1 MYGSIIARDLG
12 KAGPA
17 GSVAAAPA
25 PQPGGVGS
33 NDIPVSNIR
42 GVIAKRLVQSKQV
55 LVIFIFLFFFLL
67 LCF

>member
-12 KAGPA
+12 KA
-17 GSVAAAPA
+17 VASTGAVASTPA
-25 PQPGGVGS
+25 PQQAGS

-55 LVIFIFLFFFLL
+55 KKL
-67 LCF
+67 